1 MIQDEYNKVE
11 ITNDKQLLRVEFGK
25 TQLSEFTSKK
35 ENTVPEGDLNEKYV
49 GKTIKKV
56 TEVNVEYVKKIPTH
70 TTTTVVQSSATTA
83 TSAAAAA
90 ASTVVA
96 ASTVAVVAV
105 SVVTGISVALH
116 DYQCE
121 LSSLLITSNEINYR
135 MTIIDNKKEDD
146 IDYQSYEEPRQRNPM
161 NDIAGDPYAEEES
174 DIIGIYN
181 KNRPFVLKVS
191 NNYYEAEHYLDYGM
205 SEEAC
210 FSGLTLGDTYSI
222 VLSENRYGGQVLYN
236 ESFTTYKNSAVRDF
250 YISGAADYRNRTFE
264 VYMNYIDELEALN
277 GFYLTLTDTENSESV
292 YSYELDMVDGWQ
304 TVSVNSDNQQT
315 SGLDFEKTY
324 NYAFSYKK
332 GEDVIDFSNGKVN
345 FYNTNYSVSEVTG
358 VSWDHKANFLTDQ
371 MEVTLA
377 FVDDYEIFSNFKFV
391 LVQEEP
397 VLQDPQPL
405 VYNLEKT
412 VATQTIDLYDNEEFD
427 YNATYSYMFKYMEEG
442 KDVEQIIE
450 SDSGFRFEDNSGAI
464 SEVYGVNWDKT
475 ANFIDRSFTVT
486 LDFQDDFY
494 HFSEFQLT
502 LTDAEIP
509 DEVSETFALEKTTD
523 PQTITLEDS
532 PINFRRSYK
541 YEFSYLDESIN
552 EKNIIESGEV
562 QFADNSNGKKEFRT
576 INIDQVPDLTNRRI
590 GVTLDF
596 DDDYDELSTFLLTIY
611 TNADDAREIYL
622 DKTTDKQYFDIDQYE
637 IDVNST
643 YYYSF
648 KYYDAETES
657 DYTVVEEG
665 TLIFDVSG
673 FTSQFNE
680 LIFDETGNFDTMAF
694 DIQLDYVD
702 DFNYYSEFTLTM
714 RDDYQHEKVFNLEKT
729 TDVQTLYLDDKE
741 QHEEDGEIW
750 ESNVYTMRAST
761 FTYTFSY
768 YDASISDY
776 VSSQS
781 DPFTFTNTLTSTFTN
796 IVSPFDFTADEY
808 DQSFMIPLRFEF
820 DDKGQLYE
828 GFDVQIFKGEDSLG
842 SLRFEGDT
850 KTESW
855 LYGVFVPDGI
865 DISEV
870 INADDTSIKV
880 FAYINSDENPN
891 FDDSVFEDPI
901 YSKDV
906 TFTLGQDHQIYGGW
920 ITYEHIMYNMDI
932 GFQLVYSGNPEDFA
946 NCELVL
952 ESLESGNI
960 YRFTISQLSPGMN
973 YTTIYMDS
981 DVVGDAISE
990 SDFQEDFI
998 AHPMKISVT
1007 YYTSDNEGPYTTVL
1021 HNSFQFYESV

>member
-1 MIQDEYNKVE
+1 MIQDEFNKVVV
-11 ITNDKQLLRVEFGK
+11 TNDKQLRGVEFGK
-25 TQLSEFTSKK
+25 TQAFEFTAKK
-35 ENTVPEGDLNEKYV
+35 ENALPEGDLNEKYV

-56 TEVNVEYVKKIPTH
+56 TEVNVEYVKKIPSH

-83 TSAAAAA
+83 TGAAAAA

-121 LSSLLITSNEINYR
+121 LSSLLITSNEISYR

-146 IDYQSYEEPRQRNPM
+146 IDYQSYEEPRQRNRL
-161 NDIAGDPYAEEES
+161 DDVAGDPYVEEYDYE
-174 DIIGIYN
+174 GIYN

-205 SEEAC
+205 SEEAS

-222 VLSENRYGGQVLYN
+222 VLSENRYGGEVLYS

-250 YISGAADYRNRTFE
+250 YIGGAADYRNGTFE

-277 GFYLTLTDTENSESV
+277 GFYLTLTDVQNSDNS
-292 YSYELDMVDGWQ
+292 YSFELDKVDGWQ
-304 TVSVNSDNQQT
+304 TVSTYSDGQQT
-315 SGLDFEKTY
+315 SSINFENSYKY
-324 NYAFSYKK
+324 EFSYKK
-332 GEDVIDFSNGKVN
+332 GEDVIKFSNGEVS

-371 MEVTLA
+371 MEVTLL
-377 FVDDYEIFSNFKFV
+377 FVDDYDIFSDFKFV

-397 VLQDPQPL
+397 IQQEPIQL
-405 VYNLEKT
+405 VYSLEKT
-412 VATQTIDLYDNEEFD
+412 VATQTINLYDNEEFD
-427 YNATYSYMFKYMEEG
+427 YNATYSYMFTYMEEG

-464 SEVYGVNWDKT
+464 SEVYGVNWDKS
-475 ANFIDRSFTVT
+475 ANFIERSFTVA

-509 DEVSETFALEKTTD
+509 EEVSETFALEKTTE

-541 YEFSYLDESIN
+541 YEFSYLDESSG
-552 EKNIIESGEV
+552 ERNIIESGEV
-562 QFADNSNGKKEFRT
+562 QFTDNSNGKKEFRT
-576 INIDQVPDLTNRRI
+576 INIDLVPDLENRRI

-596 DDDYDELSTFLLTIY
+596 DDDYDELSSFLLTIY

-622 DKTTDKQYFDIDQYE
+622 EKTTEKQYFDIDQYE
-637 IDVNST
+637 IDVNET

-648 KYYDAETES
+648 KYYDEETES
-657 DYTVVEEG
+657 DYTPVEEG
-665 TLIFDVSG
+665 ALIFDVSG
-673 FTSQFNE
+673 FTSEFNE
-680 LIFDETGNFDTMAF
+680 LIFDKKGNFDTMAF
-694 DIQLDYVD
+694 DVQLDYVD
-702 DFNYYSEFTLTM
+702 DFNFYSEFTLTM
-714 RDDYQHEKVFNLEKT
+714 RDDYQNEKTFTLEKT
-729 TDVQTLYLDDKE
+729 TDVQTLYLDDVE
-741 QHEEDGEIW
+741 VHEEDDETW
-750 ESNVYTMRAST
+750 ESNVFTMRAST

-768 YDASISDY
+768 YDASVGNYIS
-776 VSSQS
+776 SES
-781 DPFTFTNTLTSTFTN
+781 DPFTFENTLISTFTD
-796 IVSPFDFTADEY
+796 IVSPFDFTAEDGG
-808 DQSFMIPLRFEF
+808 QSYTIPLKLEF
-820 DDKGQLYE
+820 DDAGQVYE
-828 GFDVQIFKGEDSLG
+828 EFDIQIFKGDDSVG
-842 SLRFEGDT
+842 SLRFEGLT
-850 KTESW
+850 KTKKW
-855 LYGVFVPDGI
+855 LYGVFVPDGG
-865 DISEV
+865 DINDI

-880 FAYINSDENPN
+880 FTYINSDENPN

-920 ITYEHIMYNMDI
+920 ITYDYIMYNMDL

-952 ESLESGNI
+952 ESLVSGNI
-960 YRFTISQLSPGMN
+960 YRFTISQLSPGIN

-981 DVVGDAISE
+981 DIIGDAISE

-998 AHPMKISVT
+998 NNPMKISVT
-1007 YYTSDNEGPYTTVL
+1007 YYTSNNEGPYTTVL
-1021 HNSFQFYESV
+1021 HETFQFHESV